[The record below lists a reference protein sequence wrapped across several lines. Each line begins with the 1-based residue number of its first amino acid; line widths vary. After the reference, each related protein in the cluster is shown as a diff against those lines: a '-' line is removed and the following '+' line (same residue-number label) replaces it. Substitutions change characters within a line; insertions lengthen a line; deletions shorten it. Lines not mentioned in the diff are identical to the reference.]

1 MTELLYSPKIKP
13 EHLARKAIVYLRQSS
28 EKQVRYNLESQR
40 LQYEMADRI
49 RNMGWREVEIIDS
62 DLGSSAGMAADRREG
77 FERVLSLVALGE
89 VGIVGSREVSRLSRT
104 DKDWCRLLEVCQIF
118 GTLIG
123 DEQQIYDLSYLD
135 DQLVLGIKGTLSVVE
150 LKVLRQ
156 RMQAGQESKARRGEL
171 FKRLPVGYS
180 RDLTGKIILH
190 PDRRI
195 CEAIRLVF
203 MKFRERWS
211 IRQTFQWFRDHDIEL
226 PANPIRGT
234 KLIWKVPTQ
243 SLVRDILI
251 NPFYAGAYV
260 WGRRPVTTQLVDGRL
275 HKRQSATRRAEECR
289 VFIPNHH
296 EGYIDWAAYEENQR
310 MTRCNSVNWQGDE
323 YMASIRA
330 GQGLLVGLLRCGHCG
345 RKLHVRYWGGQGTHA
360 RYLCKGDYDDGGQYC
375 LGFGG
380 ASVDRRL
387 GQELL
392 KVISPLGLEASL
404 RALDELNAGDAA
416 QRVALSSKL
425 EQLEYE
431 TQKAFEQ
438 YDAVDARN
446 RLAAGELERRWNEK
460 LEEIAKTKQRLASL
474 NEKRYSLTA
483 EEEAQILAMGENF
496 AETWQSD
503 QCPPELKKMIFR
515 TVVQEIIVH
524 TDLEK
529 RTLQFTIHWK
539 GGTHTQFTMERPRSA
554 TESATPMEALEII
567 RRMAVR
573 HGDDEIASVLNRL
586 GYSTGKNKRWNQTRV
601 ATARR
606 NYSIA
611 GQKHALPDPE
621 TVSLNEAA
629 RICGVS
635 HRTIERLVEAGLL
648 KREQVTARAPWRIRR
663 TDLNDEPVRSVI
675 ERLLRTGKLVLQGGS
690 LENQPILLLKTKEM
704 IMPGIM
710 SEGSVGV
717 FGSRCATR

>member
-1 MTELLYSPKIKP
+1 MTELLYSPKITP
-13 EHLARKAIVYLRQSS
+13 QHLARKAIVYLRQSS

-40 LQYEMADRI
+40 LQYEVADRI
-49 RNMGWREVEIIDS
+49 RNLGWRDVEIIDS
-62 DLGSSAGMAADRREG
+62 DLGCSAGMAADHREG

-89 VGIVGSREVSRLSRT
+89 VGIVGSREISRLSRT

-118 GTLIG
+118 GTLIA
-123 DEQQIYDLSYLD
+123 DEQQVYDLNYLD
-135 DQLVLGIKGTLSVVE
+135 DQLVLGIKGTLSVVA

-171 FKRLPVGYS
+171 FKRLPVGYAQ
-180 RDLTGKIILH
+180 DLTGKVVLH
-190 PDRRI
+190 PDQRI
-195 CEAIRLVF
+195 GEAIRLVF

-226 PANPIRGT
+226 PVNPIRGT

-260 WGRRPVTTQLVDGRL
+260 WGRRPVTTLLVDGRL
-275 HKRQSATRRAEECR
+275 QKRQSATRRAEECR
-289 VFIPNHH
+289 VFIPRHH
-296 EGYIDWAAYEENQR
+296 EGYIDWATYEENQR
-310 MTRCNSVNWQGDE
+310 MTRRNSVNWQGDE
-323 YMASIRA
+323 GMAAIRA

-345 RKLHVRYWGGQGTHA
+345 RKLHVRYWGGRGTHA
-360 RYLCKGDYDDGGQYC
+360 PYLCKGDYDDGGQYC

-387 GQELL
+387 SQELL
-392 KVISPLGLEASL
+392 KVISPLGVEASL
-404 RALDELNAGDAA
+404 RALEELSAGDTA
-416 QRVALSSKL
+416 QRVALSSEL

-431 TQKAFEQ
+431 ARKAFEQ

-446 RLAAGELERRWNEK
+446 RLAASELERRWNEK
-460 LEEIAKTKQRLASL
+460 LEEIAKIKQQLASL
-474 NEKRYSLTA
+474 NGKRYSLTA

-496 AETWQSD
+496 AETWQDD
-503 QCPPELKKMIFR
+503 QCPPALKKMIFR
-515 TVVQEIIVH
+515 TVVEEILVR

-529 RTLQFTIHWK
+529 KVLQFTIHWK
-539 GGTHTQFTMERPRSA
+539 GGTHTQLTMERPRAA
-554 TESATPMEALEII
+554 TETATSMEALEII

-573 HGDDEIASVLNRL
+573 HGDDQIASVLNRL
-586 GYSTGKNKRWNQTRV
+586 GYSTGKNKRWNQARV

-606 NYSIA
+606 NYSIT

-663 TDLNDEPVRSVI
+663 TDWNDEPVRSVI
-675 ERLLRTGKLVLQGGS
+675 ERLLRTGKLVLHGGS
-690 LENQPILLLKTKEM
+690 LENQPILFTEKE
-704 IMPGIM
+704 GDDNARHH
-710 SEGSVGV
+710 E
-717 FGSRCATR
+717 